1 MGDHP
6 QVKQGVVILLTVLTG
21 LTNIEDSEVLEGQEN

>member
-1 MGDHP
+1 MLEELMRDHP

-21 LTNIEDSEVLEGQEN
+21 LTKVT